1 MTQEELDALMAS
13 DNLDD
18 LEIDDSKEDETFE
31 VNVQQEQDM
40 VHQLNSVT
48 VDSEKKGT
56 EIMNNLDTL
65 LNEVG
70 AIATCIQND
79 EKEKALVICDD
90 IQNVIYE
97 TMSVMQYQ
105 DIHRQK
111 IERVIN
117 TMVKISGMMNDSLS
131 SVVGSIA
138 PSARHIDDEDGESI
152 SEEELAALIAANNN

>member
-13 DNLDD
+13 DNIDD
-18 LEIDDSKEDETFE
+18 IQVEDSKEDETFE

-56 EIMNNLDTL
+56 EIMNNLDML
-65 LNEVG
+65 LNEIA
-70 AIATCIQND
+70 AISTCIQNN
-79 EKEKALVICDD
+79 EQEKALKICDD
-90 IQNVIYE
+90 VQNIIFE

-138 PSARHIDDEDGESI
+138 PSAKHIDAEDGESI
-152 SEEELAALIAANNN
+152 SEEELAALIAANNS